1 MTRPTFGQHHHDTQR
16 VIVFDK
22 YKETLV
28 TITAAL
34 RRTRSRSGRSLSWV
48 AARAGIAE
56 SNLSTIEHGRREPR
70 AATIDRLA
78 AALDVTFVPVAT
90 GGRSTTAEAADH
102 VAAALAAGDTDTA
115 YRAIVQVA
123 DDLASA
129 SPYLRALLA
138 AEAPVAIDAGWN
150 AFLAGVVEW
159 RLTQAGLPTPEW
171 IRAQVRDP
179 AVPWAPPST
188 ILPAR
193 PDHVPEPL
201 RRRGIQVEADEL
213 TST

>member
-1 MTRPTFGQHHHDTQR
+1 M
-16 VIVFDK
+16 
-22 YKETLV
+22 

-34 RRTRSRSGRSLSWV
+34 RRTRSRSGRSLGWV

-90 GGRSTTAEAADH
+90 GGRSTTAEAADQ
-102 VAAALAAGDTDTA
+102 VAAALAALDTATA

-129 SPYLRALLA
+129 SPYLRVLLA
-138 AEAPVAIDAGWN
+138 AEAPVAIGEGWD
-150 AFLAGVVEW
+150 AFLAGVIEW
-159 RLTQAGLPTPEW
+159 RLAQAGLPLPEW

-179 AVPWAPPST
+179 GVPWAPPSA

-193 PDHVPEPL
+193 PARVPEPL

-213 TST
+213 ASA

>member
-1 MTRPTFGQHHHDTQR
+1 M
-16 VIVFDK
+16 
-22 YKETLV
+22 

-34 RRTRSRSGRSLSWV
+34 RRARSRSGRSLGWV

-90 GGRSTTAEAADH
+90 GGRTTTAEAADH
-102 VAAALAAGDTDTA
+102 VVAALEAGDSATA

-123 DDLASA
+123 DDLVNAH
-129 SPYLRALLA
+129 PYLRALLA
-138 AEAPVAIDAGWN
+138 AEAPVAIDDGWD

-179 AVPWAPPST
+179 AVPWAPPSA

-213 TST
+213 TSA

>member
-1 MTRPTFGQHHHDTQR
+1 M
-16 VIVFDK
+16 
-22 YKETLV
+22 

-34 RRTRSRSGRSLSWV
+34 RRTRSRSGRSLGWV

-78 AALDVTFVPVAT
+78 AALDVTFVPVAA

-102 VAAALAAGDTDTA
+102 VAAALAAGDTGTA

-129 SPYLRALLA
+129 SPYLRVLLA
-138 AEAPVAIDAGWN
+138 AEAPIAIEGGWD

-159 RLTQAGLPTPEW
+159 RLEQVGLPAPEW

-179 AVPWAPPST
+179 AVPWAPPSA

-193 PDHVPEPL
+193 PNHVPEPL

-213 TST
+213 TSA